1 MAICWELFGFKAVRK
16 GDFKLLWL
24 PKPLGTDEWQ
34 LYDLSEDPGELND
47 LSKQLPEIRA
57 NMIEIWNQYAIE
69 TGVVLPPGGALRP
82 LEPEVQS
89 N

>member
-1 MAICWELFGFKAVRK
+1 
-16 GDFKLLWL
+16 
-24 PKPLGTDEWQ
+24 
-34 LYDLSEDPGELND
+34 
-47 LSKQLPEIRA
+47 
-57 NMIEIWNQYAIE
+57 MIEIWNQYAIE